1 MFEPEELMARIID
14 LEAQLKVS
22 EMAPPAAEQL
32 IACLEGEI
40 AKRDARIVELEYNYQ
55 DCNANKEAFASNAIS
70 LQESNTK
77 LRAELAAIKAQEP
90 VAEIALSDDGY
101 KIGLLGA
108 LRNHRLPIG
117 TKLYAAPVSEAKA
130 KGVVMPERW
139 NVPRPMWKDA
149 RQPYGNPLN
158 HSDIEAAEKFNLALD
173 EVARLNAAPVQ
184 RVSVPDGKV
193 CVPVEVLRL
202 YEFMAASFTPFTSQH
217 EQIAISL
224 RKAKAAMLA
233 SAPAAPA
240 ADAGLVEALKQAFPL
255 FDEDGLNELYHHCEI
270 AVLGDRKRLHK
281 LLATHS
287 AKGVV

>member
-1 MFEPEELMARIID
+1 MTIKESRRPAFEQAVIDRMKEGGFLEVEIRVECLASSGDGYYDGSVDAYWHFWNAALDGVVIELPHPVPSICKAGKGRGD
-14 LEAQLKVS
+14 EVTFHLL
-22 EMAPPAAEQL
+22 
-32 IACLEGEI
+32 
-40 AKRDARIVELEYNYQ
+40 
-55 DCNANKEAFASNAIS
+55 NKEG
-70 LQESNTK
+70 
-77 LRAELAAIKAQEP
+77 
-90 VAEIALSDDGY
+90 D
-101 KIGLLGA
+101 
-108 LRNHRLPIG
+108 PIG
-117 TKLYAAPVSEAKA
+117 GEPQDHCMDCT
-130 KGVVMPERW
+130 R
-139 NVPRPMWKDA
+139 
-149 RQPYGNPLN
+149 
-158 HSDIEAAEKFNLALD
+158 
-173 EVARLNAAPVQ
+173 PVQ
-184 RVSVPDGKV
+184 QVSVPDGKV

-233 SAPAAPA
+233 AAPAAPA